1 MNCFTARLTSESD
14 YDDNDEELFCGVVDQ
29 NGDNIR
35 TMTIGFCIAL
45 WLSSVTLFLVTGEK
59 TKRVFA
65 RSLSIKRYITDNE
78 VILAMSI

>member
-1 MNCFTARLTSESD
+1 MNCFAARLTSESD

-45 WLSSVTLFLVTGEK
+45 WLSSVTLCF
-59 TKRVFA
+59 
-65 RSLSIKRYITDNE
+65 
-78 VILAMSI
+78 